1 MKNVNKNRNVKWIGS
16 TTTIYTSFFR
26 WRCNEIINFIFYMWT
41 VIPNINKTFTIDLL
55 MPKKPLYNESYID
68 TFHKVTTMYLC
79 FLISY
84 AFIHAFHWQCAEIV
98 DTTAG
103 KTVFFC
109 LGIVKYQI
117 DTLITTIIILSNCY
131 Q

>member
-1 MKNVNKNRNVKWIGS
+1 MKNVNKNRNVKWIDS

-98 DTTAG
+98 DTNAG

-109 LGIVKYQI
+109 LGLVKYQI